1 MREHIR
7 YNKNRREFIEN
18 CFCGVGSLAF
28 ASMMAQE
35 QARAAQFNPLAPR
48 PPLFAAKAKSMIF
61 LFLAGGPSL
70 LDTFDPKPL
79 LNQLIGQ

>member
-35 QARAAQFNPLAPR
+35 QARAAQFNPLAAKQPH
-48 PPLFAAKAKSMIF
+48 FAAKAKSMIF
-61 LFLAGGPSL
+61 LFMASS
-70 LDTFDPKPL
+70 
-79 LNQLIGQ
+79 

>member
-7 YNKNRREFIEN
+7 YNKDRREFLTN

-35 QARAAQFNPLAPR
+35 QARAAHFNPLAAK
-48 PPLFAAKAKSMIF
+48 PPYMAAKAKS
-61 LFLAGGPSL
+61 L
-70 LDTFDPKPL
+70 
-79 LNQLIGQ
+79 